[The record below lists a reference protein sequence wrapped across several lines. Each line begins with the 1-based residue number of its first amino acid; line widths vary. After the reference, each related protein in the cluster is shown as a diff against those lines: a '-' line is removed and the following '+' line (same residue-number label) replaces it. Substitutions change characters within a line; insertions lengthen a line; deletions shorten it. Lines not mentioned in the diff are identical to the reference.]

1 MLTLHPSSQASHCS
15 GRVWPAA
22 IVLGRYLESERCE
35 RLRARDAA
43 ILELGAGTGWLALKM
58 SSRFASWTA
67 TETTEG
73 GALDRLER
81 NLAKFAGGGTRGSP
95 IARALDW
102 NDAEGFVDSVGR
114 GGWDLVCGSDLV
126 YSEAGA
132 SALAR
137 CLDALLGDGD
147 DESAP
152 TQDGDGDGD
161 GKSAPGD
168 ERRRRRRP
176 MIAIAQTCGRWGGHG
191 YDEALY
197 RALANNSLRAE
208 AVFGETLPDDD
219 TTLAQHV
226 VVFSITRSPGGSSGI
241 ECVDIERDRRSHPLL
256 RAARI
261 REWNEAAQ
269 AAALTED
276 DRRELDATRLFDE
289 LSST

>member
-1 MLTLHPSSQASHCS
+1 M
-15 GRVWPAA
+15 WPAA

-43 ILELGAGTGWLALKM
+43 VLELGAGTGWLALKM

-95 IARALDW
+95 MARALDW
-102 NDAEGFVDSVGR
+102 NDAEGFVHSAGGT

-126 YSEAGA
+126 YSETGA
-132 SALAR
+132 VALAR
-137 CLDALLGDGD
+137 CLDALLGDNGD
-147 DESAP
+147 EESGP
-152 TQDGDGDGD
+152 GDGDGDGD
-161 GKSAPGD
+161 GKVGT
-168 ERRRRRRP
+168 RRRRRP

-191 YDEALY
+191 YDEALFE
-197 RALANNSLRAE
+197 ALADRSLRAE
-208 AVFGETLPDDD
+208 PAFGDIPPDDD
-219 TTLAQHV
+219 TTLRQHV
-226 VVFSITRSPGGSSGI
+226 VVFSIERSPGGSSGTC

-261 REWNEAAQ
+261 RERNDQ
-269 AAALTED
+269 TQLAALTED

-289 LSST
+289 LLST

>member
-1 MLTLHPSSQASHCS
+1 M
-15 GRVWPAA
+15 WPAA
-22 IVLGRYLESERCE
+22 IVLGRYLESESACE

-43 ILELGAGTGWLALKM
+43 VLELGAGTGWLALKM

-73 GALDRLER
+73 GALDRLQR

-102 NDAEGFVDSVGR
+102 NDAEGFVHSVGG

-132 SALAR
+132 VALAR

-147 DESAP
+147 GEKSAP
-152 TQDGDGDGD
+152 GDGDGDGD
-161 GKSAPGD
+161 GDEKSAPGD
-168 ERRRRRRP
+168 ERRRHERRP

-197 RALANNSLRAE
+197 QALADRRLRAD
-208 AVFGETLPDDD
+208 AVFGETPEDDD
-219 TTLAQHV
+219 TTLRQHV
-226 VVFSITRSPGGSSGI
+226 VVFSIERSPGSSSGI
-241 ECVDIERDRRSHPLL
+241 ECVDIERDRRSHPLH

-261 REWNEAAQ
+261 RERNEAAQ
-269 AAALTED
+269 LAALTED
-276 DRRELDATRLFDE
+276 ERRELDAARLFDE

>member
-1 MLTLHPSSQASHCS
+1 M
-15 GRVWPAA
+15 WPAA
-22 IVLGRYLESERCE
+22 IVLGRYLESERCA

-81 NLAKFAGGGTRGSP
+81 NLAKVAGGGTRGFP

-102 NDAEGFVDSVGR
+102 NDAEGFVD
-114 GGWDLVCGSDLV
+114 GGGGGGDLVCGSDLV
-126 YSEAGA
+126 YSKEGA
-132 SALAR
+132 AALAR
-137 CLDALLGDGD
+137 CLDALLGDW
-147 DESAP
+147 
-152 TQDGDGDGD
+152 DGDGDE
-161 GKSAPGD
+161 KSAPG
-168 ERRRRRRP
+168 RRRRP

-197 RALANNSLRAE
+197 FALANRRLRAS
-208 AVFGETLPDDD
+208 AAFGETLEDDD
-219 TTLAQHV
+219 TTLRQHV
-226 VVFSITRSPGGSSGI
+226 VVFSIERLPGSSDI

-261 REWNEAAQ
+261 RERNESAQ
-269 AAALTED
+269 LAALTED
-276 DRRELDATRLFDE
+276 ERRELDAARLFDE

>member
-1 MLTLHPSSQASHCS
+1 M
-15 GRVWPAA
+15 WPAA
-22 IVLGRYLESERCE
+22 IVLGRYLESERCA

-81 NLAKFAGGGTRGSP
+81 NLAKVAGGGTRGFP

-102 NDAEGFVDSVGR
+102 NDAEGFVDGGG

-126 YSEAGA
+126 YSKEGA
-132 SALAR
+132 AALAR
-137 CLDALLGDGD
+137 CLDALLGDWDGD
-147 DESAP
+147 GDEKSAP
-152 TQDGDGDGD
+152 GDGDGDGD
-161 GKSAPGD
+161 GDEKSAPG
-168 ERRRRRRP
+168 RRRP

-197 RALANNSLRAE
+197 FALANRRLRAS
-208 AVFGETLPDDD
+208 AAFGETLEDDD
-219 TTLAQHV
+219 TTLRQHV
-226 VVFSITRSPGGSSGI
+226 VVFSIERLPGSSDI

-261 REWNEAAQ
+261 RERNESAQ
-269 AAALTED
+269 LAALTED
-276 DRRELDATRLFDE
+276 ERRELDAARLFDE